1 MAKPISSLYPD
12 VIQEIK
18 FGNANGFLAGIS
30 ADLKIIKSDPGRLM
44 INTGLQ
50 FMKNEIPLNIHY
62 YHFSY
67 RQSYNECLPTAYECS
82 IFDRSSLISENL
94 TLYNLSLPILLKYY
108 CFRSAKKNS
117 QFAKIEN
124 MSELQKTKGT
134 NPVFFNFYIKTG
146 IKLSFLYAKSSMNYQ
161 LSHTAGGKF
170 IYTNPDSLGRWFYL
184 DEQHELSNEP
194 EYYKNKNYNYS
205 SSVSTNPFFLSLSFG
220 LGLEIEIDKWF
231 IGIEPWLDLGAT
243 NISKSTNASE
253 FKLYPDGQITSFIQS
268 FNSPKLNTFGIKI
281 IAGRL
286 FMNKF

>member
-1 MAKPISSLYPD
+1 
-12 VIQEIK
+12 
-18 FGNANGFLAGIS
+18 
-30 ADLKIIKSDPGRLM
+30 
-44 INTGLQ
+44 
-50 FMKNEIPLNIHY
+50 
-62 YHFSY
+62 
-67 RQSYNECLPTAYECS
+67 
-82 IFDRSSLISENL
+82 
-94 TLYNLSLPILLKYY
+94 
-108 CFRSAKKNS
+108 
-117 QFAKIEN
+117 
-124 MSELQKTKGT
+124 
-134 NPVFFNFYIKTG
+134 
-146 IKLSFLYAKSSMNYQ
+146 MNYQ